1 MEAILH
7 ELVQFHGELNTNA
20 SLEGE
25 LSAKATLNA
34 ELTTA
39 MPLPY
44 YNGEYKVVPDFEGT
58 TLQTKGKSMEKDVI
72 VDPIHVSSTIN
83 ISGGNT
89 VYIGGDIING

>member
-7 ELVQFHGELNTNA
+7 ELVQLHGELLSNSSIVGNLSSKA
-20 SLEGE
+20 S
-25 LSAKATLNA
+25 LNA
-34 ELTTA
+34 EITTA
-39 MPLPY
+39 TPLPMY
-44 YNGEYKVVPDFEGT
+44 DGEYNVVPDFEGT
-58 TLQTKGKSMEKDVI
+58 TLQTKGKSMEKDVT